1 MRYTA
6 NSKIQKNCS
15 FFFIEAN
22 QFLIIA
28 CTERLSHRGEIN
40 RLNYIRFSCTVF
52 PVRTV
57 IFPTGS
63 IEKSSKFRISMR
75 WAFPHLISSP
85 QLFYRLLHQEIIHL
99 RYGFFSFSLII
110 TPFTKISYF
119 SIKFPVSPPEEIIFS
134 FLKIDPAEYN
144 LHIFLFFHQRPLM
157 GVTT

>member
-57 IFPTGS
+57 MFPTGS

-99 RYGFFSFSLII
+99 RYGFFSFFLNNNSIYKNFIL
-110 TPFTKISYF
+110 FNKISC
-119 SIKFPVSPPEEIIFS
+119 
-134 FLKIDPAEYN
+134 LATGRN
-144 LHIFLFFHQRPLM
+144 HIFFF
-157 GVTT
+157 